1 MAIAGRF
8 QAVPHRAGWWLV
20 LLFGGSLHLCAGSA
34 RSQPPPGALPPRMQ
48 PTDASTYYGANS
60 DQLPPPSQVRPPLVS
75 GAFAKG
81 AAAEP
86 LPDGPA
92 NALEARLRELEE
104 QFDEQ
109 RFQMEV
115 LRQQLTDER
124 EAREAAT
131 QAAAA
136 EKAAAQ
142 AAAQKG
148 YTVGSDP
155 RMNGAWQNGMT
166 FGSPNRDFWFHVGG
180 RTQLDFVGLQAPGN
194 SLAGA
199 GGVGAQ
205 DAVDFRRARIRVEG
219 TMYEVIDWC
228 CEYNFVGAANL
239 STPNPATIG
248 SVADVPAPTDLWWN
262 FRRVPLIGNFTMGNI
277 KEPFGLEHLTSSRF
291 LNFMERSFSQDAFI
305 APSNNG
311 FAPGLLVWNYAE
323 NRRMTWAAGLFKN
336 VLFNPFAFGVGDG
349 DYAADGRVTFA
360 PYYDEASN
368 GRYVWHVGLGG
379 SYRANQGNQMR
390 FRARG
395 DLRNGPDALNP
406 VWADT
411 GIYRSANEAIID
423 PETLLIWGPW
433 YVQAEYTRVWATQS
447 YNGNVPIGTTSYSG
461 YYVEV
466 LYFLTGEHRIYDY
479 QKGLVGRVI
488 PFENAAVVRGANGRP
503 MFLSG
508 AWQIGVRYNYLDLN
522 SKTINGGQLR
532 DVVLGLNWFLNPNM
546 KLQWNVTLAHRDG
559 QNNSAHG
566 DIYGFGMRVAH
577 DF

>member
-1 MAIAGRF
+1 MATVGECKA
-8 QAVPHRAGWWLV
+8 AAHRAAWRLV
-20 LLFGGSLHLCAGSA
+20 LVGGLLHLGA
-34 RSQPPPGALPPRMQ
+34 RDALSQAPPVMSPPHQQ
-48 PTDASTYYGANS
+48 PSFPPAHARYPVNAV
-60 DQLPPPSQVRPPLVS
+60 DQPLPPPTQFRPQLAK
-75 GAFAKG
+75 GAFAE
-81 AAAEP
+81 AAPE
-86 LPDGPA
+86 GPA
-92 NALEARLRELEE
+92 SGLEARLRELEE

-115 LRQQLTDER
+115 LRQQLADER
-124 EAREAAT
+124 EARETTAR
-131 QAAAA
+131 AAAA

-148 YTVGSDP
+148 YTVGSDK
-155 RMNGAWQNGMT
+155 RMNGTWLNGMT
-166 FGSPNRDFWFHVGG
+166 FGSPNRDFWFHIGG
-180 RTQLDFVGLQAPGN
+180 RTQVDFVGLQAPGN
-194 SLAGA
+194 SLNGA

-205 DAVDFRRARIRVEG
+205 DAVDIRRGRVRVEG
-219 TMYEVIDWC
+219 TMYELIDWC

-248 SVADVPAPTDLWWN
+248 SVANVPSPTDLWWN
-262 FRRVPLIGNFTMGNI
+262 FRSVPLIGNFTMGNI

-311 FAPGLLVWNYAE
+311 FAPGILVWNYAE
-323 NRRMTWAAGLFKN
+323 NRRMTWAGGLFKN
-336 VLFNPFAFGVGDG
+336 VLFNPFAFGIGNG
-349 DYAADGRVTFA
+349 DYAADGRITFA

-379 SYRANQGNQMR
+379 SYRANQNNQIR

-406 VWADT
+406 IWADT

-447 YNGNVPIGTTSYSG
+447 YNAANVPIGTTSYSG

-488 PFENAAVVRGANGRP
+488 PFENATFVRGTNGRP
-503 MFLSG
+503 TFLSG
-508 AWQIGVRYNYLDLN
+508 AWQIGIRYNALNLD
-522 SKTINGGQLR
+522 SKTINGGQLH
-532 DVVLGLNWFLNPNM
+532 DITLGLNWFLNPNM
-546 KLQWNVTLAHRDG
+546 KLQWNVTMAHRDG
-559 QNNSAHG
+559 QNNTADG
-566 DIYGFGMRVAH
+566 NIYGFGMRVAH